1 MHTIQK
7 SKAFDDELKLVDDGR
22 ELILKIHI
30 DINTGAI
37 PKYRALGL
45 KLLDMEKKG
54 EKDVEEIGRIIVD
67 MMKLLLGDTN
77 TEKIIA
83 FYDGNYT
90 QMLGDVF
97 PYIQQIIVPAMEK
110 MAKERKKQFSK
121 KSWR

>member
-1 MHTIQK
+1 MYTIQK

-30 DINTGAI
+30 DINTGVI

-45 KLLDMEKKG
+45 KLHDMEKQG

-77 TEKIIA
+77 TEK
-83 FYDGNYT
+83 
-90 QMLGDVF
+90 
-97 PYIQQIIVPAMEK
+97 
-110 MAKERKKQFSK
+110 
-121 KSWR
+121 